1 MMWLVLKQL
10 FQLWESPS
18 FKTKRI
24 HDVES
29 LKIAYNTMFL
39 NVSSAVVDL

>member
-29 LKIAYNTMFL
+29 LKNPLQYVK
-39 NVSSAVVDL
+39 VSSALVDL

>member
-29 LKIAYNTMFL
+29 LKIAYNTML
-39 NVSSAVVDL
+39 NVSSALVDL